1 MARFRPTARLIGL
14 SPDPATVR
22 ALALSWG
29 ITSMSIGRYSTTDE
43 LVWFAV
49 ESAVQNGLIHAGSGG
64 ARAGRRTRSSEWSS
78 HRRAANRPRP

>member
-29 ITSMSIGRYSTTDE
+29 ISPLSIGTYSTTDE

-49 ESAVQNGLIHAGSGG
+49 ETAVHSGLIGTGQVVLVLAGAPDRPAVQQP
-64 ARAGRRTRSSEWSS
+64 TF
-78 HRRAANRPRP
+78 